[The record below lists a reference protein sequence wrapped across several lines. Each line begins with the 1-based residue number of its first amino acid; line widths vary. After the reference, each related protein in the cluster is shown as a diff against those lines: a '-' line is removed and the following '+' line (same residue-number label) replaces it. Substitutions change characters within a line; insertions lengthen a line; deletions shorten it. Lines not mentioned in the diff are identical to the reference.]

1 MKIDEAF
8 INNIAIQLIGE
19 ITSFAYDSISDKPE
33 DKLLRD
39 AYLYSIQG
47 IVEFAQKLKEE
58 VKDATTT

>member
-1 MKIDEAF
+1 MKIDEAS
-8 INNIAIQLIGE
+8 INNIAMQLIGE
-19 ITSFAYDSISDKPE
+19 ITCFAYDSISDDPK

-58 VKDATTT
+58 VKNEGN

>member
-1 MKIDEAF
+1 MNIDEAS
-8 INNIAIQLIGE
+8 INNFAMQLIGE
-19 ITSFAYDSISDKPE
+19 ITGFAYDSISDKPE

-58 VKDATTT
+58 VKE